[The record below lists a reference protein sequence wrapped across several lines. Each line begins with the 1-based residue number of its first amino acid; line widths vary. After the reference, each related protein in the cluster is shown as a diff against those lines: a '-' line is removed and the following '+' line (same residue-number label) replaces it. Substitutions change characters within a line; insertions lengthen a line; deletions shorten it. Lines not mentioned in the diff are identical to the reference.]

1 MDAAGSFA
9 SFAATL
15 ACALSAWLAPS
26 AGIAQTAWPPDAPRV
41 AGASGPPRTP
51 GLARTPAA
59 VTDAPGA
66 ATAGALAA
74 SPPAATR
81 YRLDPRHSGVTFRV
95 DNFWHAHLTM
105 RFARMRAEL
114 SDVGDDRLASRVD
127 VTVDAAS
134 LGANVPFVAALVKGS
149 AMLDVARYPEI
160 RFVGTRFER
169 TGATTGVLTG
179 ELTIRAMTR
188 PITLTVRFDA
198 GRQLEPDTGAR
209 AEREGDESDE
219 SGESNPAER
228 RAGQGR
234 RAAELRDGRPRD
246 AGRAS
251 PIRATRCGARRT
263 RAALTA
269 APSRPNE
276 SRAPRRMRRARS
288 LSSPTVTSAG
298 PRSVCHAGCPPSAT
312 TCGCASAPSLS
323 GRARTREPARRFF
336 FIRGESS

>member
-188 PITLTVRFDA
+188 PITLAVRFDA

-209 AEREGDESDE
+209 AMR
-219 SGESNPAER
+219 
-228 RAGQGR
+228 GR
-234 RAAELRDGRPRD
+234 T
-246 AGRAS
+246 S

-276 SRAPRRMRRARS
+276 SRAPRPMRRARS

-312 TCGCASAPSLS
+312 TCGCAFAPSLS
-323 GRARTREPARRFF
+323 GHARTREPARRFF

>member
-26 AGIAQTAWPPDAPRV
+26 AGIARTAWPSDAPRV

-114 SDVGDDRLASRVD
+114 SDVGGDRLASRVD

-188 PITLTVRFDA
+188 PITLAVRFDA

-209 AEREGDESDE
+209 AMR
-219 SGESNPAER
+219 
-228 RAGQGR
+228 
-234 RAAELRDGRPRD
+234 
-246 AGRAS
+246 GRAS

-276 SRAPRRMRRARS
+276 SRAPRPMRRARS

-323 GRARTREPARRFF
+323 GRARTGEPARRFF

>member
-41 AGASGPPRTP
+41 AGASGPPRTS

-188 PITLTVRFDA
+188 PITLAVRFDA

-209 AEREGDESDE
+209 AMR
-219 SGESNPAER
+219 
-228 RAGQGR
+228 
-234 RAAELRDGRPRD
+234 
-246 AGRAS
+246 GRAS
-251 PIRATRCGARRT
+251 LIRATRCGARRT

>member
-188 PITLTVRFDA
+188 PITLAVRFDA

-209 AEREGDESDE
+209 AEREGDES
-219 SGESNPAER
+219 GEDR
-228 RAGQGR
+228 K
-234 RAAELRDGRPRD
+234 
-246 AGRAS
+246 
-251 PIRATRCGARRT
+251 
-263 RAALTA
+263 
-269 APSRPNE
+269 
-276 SRAPRRMRRARS
+276 
-288 LSSPTVTSAG
+288 
-298 PRSVCHAGCPPSAT
+298 SVV
-312 TCGCASAPSLS
+312 
-323 GRARTREPARRFF
+323 
-336 FIRGESS
+336 

>member
-188 PITLTVRFDA
+188 PITLAVRFDA

-209 AEREGDESDE
+209 AMR
-219 SGESNPAER
+219 
-228 RAGQGR
+228 
-234 RAAELRDGRPRD
+234 
-246 AGRAS
+246 GRAS

-276 SRAPRRMRRARS
+276 SRAPRPMRRARS

>member
-41 AGASGPPRTP
+41 AVASGPPRTP

-188 PITLTVRFDA
+188 PITLAVRFDA

-228 RAGQGR
+228 RAGQGVADSR
-234 RAAELRDGRPRD
+234 DAMRRETDSGSAHRGAEPPERIARAAPDAARPLAFVADGHFSRTAFGLSRWLPAVGDDVRLR
-246 AGRAS
+246 
-251 PIRATRCGARRT
+251 IRAEFVRT
-263 RAALTA
+263 RAD
-269 APSRPNE
+269 P
-276 SRAPRRMRRARS
+276 
-288 LSSPTVTSAG
+288 
-298 PRSVCHAGCPPSAT
+298 
-312 TCGCASAPSLS
+312 
-323 GRARTREPARRFF
+323 
-336 FIRGESS
+336 

>member
-188 PITLTVRFDA
+188 PITLAVRLRRRPA
-198 GRQLEPDTGAR
+198 TGA
-209 AEREGDESDE
+209 GH
-219 SGESNPAER
+219 
-228 RAGQGR
+228 
-234 RAAELRDGRPRD
+234 
-246 AGRAS
+246 GRAS
-251 PIRATRCGARRT
+251 GARG
-263 RAALTA
+263 
-269 APSRPNE
+269 
-276 SRAPRRMRRARS
+276 RRKRRK
-288 LSSPTVTSAG
+288 
-298 PRSVCHAGCPPSAT
+298 
-312 TCGCASAPSLS
+312 
-323 GRARTREPARRFF
+323 RRKQP
-336 FIRGESS
+336 G

>member
-209 AEREGDESDE
+209 AMR
-219 SGESNPAER
+219 
-228 RAGQGR
+228 
-234 RAAELRDGRPRD
+234 
-246 AGRAS
+246 GRAS

-276 SRAPRRMRRARS
+276 SRAPRPMRRARS

>member
-134 LGANVPFVAALVKGS
+134 LGANVLFVAALVKGS

-209 AEREGDESDE
+209 AMR
-219 SGESNPAER
+219 
-228 RAGQGR
+228 
-234 RAAELRDGRPRD
+234 
-246 AGRAS
+246 GRAS

>member
-26 AGIAQTAWPPDAPRV
+26 AGIAQTAWPSDAPRV
-41 AGASGPPRTP
+41 AGASGPPRTS

-209 AEREGDESDE
+209 AMR
-219 SGESNPAER
+219 
-228 RAGQGR
+228 
-234 RAAELRDGRPRD
+234 
-246 AGRAS
+246 GRAS

-276 SRAPRRMRRARS
+276 SRAPRPMRRARS

>member
-209 AEREGDESDE
+209 AMR
-219 SGESNPAER
+219 
-228 RAGQGR
+228 
-234 RAAELRDGRPRD
+234 
-246 AGRAS
+246 GRAS